1 MKYAGFMLMA
11 MLMAVV
17 LAAGEVI
24 IGDTSIT
31 GDSACPLFKDGYCFV
46 CPSKDCDANITGDDF
61 KCSCGCDGVTKDC
74 VKKVAPAP
82 LAESIQE
89 KMESSKAELEK
100 SKAELEKSKAELE
113 KSKAELGL

>member
-17 LAAGEVI
+17 LAAGE
-24 IGDTSIT
+24 
-31 GDSACPLFKDGYCFV
+31 L
-46 CPSKDCDANITGDDF
+46 
-61 KCSCGCDGVTKDC
+61 GCDGVTKDC

-113 KSKAELGL
+113 KSKAELEKSKAELGL